1 MNMLNIFAWN
11 TLNETQRDA
20 CLQRPSLQRDAQV
33 TSAVTDII
41 ARVRADGDIA
51 VAELGQRLDG
61 VVAQPLEIAAELWAQ
76 AEQSLPAELL
86 TAMHNAA
93 RRIRRFHEQA
103 RPQGFVV
110 DTADGVEC
118 QMQYRPIGTVGLY
131 VPAGTAPL
139 PSTVLMLAIPARIA
153 GCRKLVLCSPP
164 DRKDS
169 QGKPDAAV
177 LAAAKLCGVDQV
189 FAIGGAQAIAA
200 MAYGTETVPRC
211 DKLFGPG
218 NRFVTEA
225 KQQVS
230 IDAAGAA
237 IDMPAGPSE
246 VLVIADDTARPDW
259 VAADLLSQAEH
270 GPDSQ
275 VMLVCTDAAIATA
288 VQAALEDQLIRLG
301 REATA
306 REALQDSR
314 AIVVNDLDQAL
325 AVSNLYA
332 PEHLIISTEHAAE
345 LVAQVQCAGSVF
357 VGQHTPES
365 LGDYCSGTN
374 HVLPTA
380 GWARSHGSLSTAD
393 FMLRMTVQQATP
405 AGLANIGPDAAI
417 IADQEQLPA
426 HAEAVRLRLRSML

>member
-1 MNMLNIFAWN
+1 MSTAMLNIVDWN
-11 TLNETQRDA
+11 TLNPEQRRD
-20 CLQRPSLQRDAQV
+20 CLQRPSLQRDPQV
-33 TSAVTDII
+33 AAAVSDII
-41 ARVRADGDIA
+41 ASVRADGDNAIR
-51 VAELGQRLDG
+51 ELGRRFDG
-61 VVAQPLEIAAELWAQ
+61 VVPEPLEVATNLWSQ
-76 AEQSLPAELL
+76 AEHSLSAELL
-86 TAMHNAA
+86 TAMRNAA

-103 RPQGFVV
+103 KPQGFVV
-110 DTADGVEC
+110 DTADGIEC
-118 QMQYRPIGTVGLY
+118 QLQYRPIASVGLY

-153 GCRKLVLCSPP
+153 GCRRLVLCSPP
-164 DRKDS
+164 DRH
-169 QGKPDAAV
+169 GRPDAAV

-200 MAYGTETVPRC
+200 MAYGSDSVPRC

-218 NRFVTEA
+218 NRYVTEA

-230 IDAAGAA
+230 IDAEGAA

-246 VLVIADDTARPDW
+246 VLVIADHSARPEW

-275 VMLVCTDAAIATA
+275 VMLVCTSTEIAAA
-288 VQAALEDQLIRLG
+288 VQAALVDQLARLA
-301 REATA
+301 REVTA
-306 REALQDSR
+306 RQALQDSR
-314 AIVVNDLDQAL
+314 AIVVRDLAQAL

-332 PEHLIISTEHAAE
+332 PEHLIISTDNAAE
-345 LVAQVQCAGSVF
+345 LVTDVHCAGSVF
-357 VGQHTPES
+357 VGHYTPES

-393 FMLRMTVQQATP
+393 FMLRMTVQQASP

-417 IADQEQLPA
+417 MADHEQLQA
-426 HAEAVRLRLRSML
+426 HAEAVRSRLRSLA

>member
-1 MNMLNIFAWN
+1 MTTPMLNMVDWN
-11 TLNETQRDA
+11 GLDPRQRHD
-20 CLQRPSLQRDAQV
+20 CLQRPSMQRDAQV
-33 TSAVTDII
+33 ATAVADII
-41 ARVRADGDIA
+41 ARVRADGD
-51 VAELGQRLDG
+51 VAIRELGQRFDG
-61 VVAQPLEIAAELWAQ
+61 VVPDLLEIAAELWAQ
-76 AEQSLPAELL
+76 AEDELSAAL
-86 TAMHNAA
+86 LSAMNNAA

-103 RPQGFVV
+103 KPQGFVV

-153 GCRKLVLCSPP
+153 GCRKLVMCSPP
-164 DRKDS
+164 DR
-169 QGKPDAAV
+169 QGRPDAAV
-177 LAAAKLCGVDQV
+177 LAAARLCGVDQV

-200 MAYGTETVPRC
+200 MAYGSDSVPRC

-218 NRFVTEA
+218 NRYVTEA

-230 IDAAGAA
+230 IDAEGAA

-246 VLVIADDTARPDW
+246 VLVIADHTARADW
-259 VAADLLSQAEH
+259 IAADLLSQAEH

-275 VMLVCTDAAIATA
+275 VMLVCTDTDIASA
-288 VQAALEDQLIRLG
+288 VQAALENQLSHLSR
-301 REATA
+301 AVTA
-306 REALQDSR
+306 RQALQDSR
-314 AIVVNDLDQAL
+314 AIVVADLAQAL
-325 AVSNLYA
+325 EVSNRYA
-332 PEHLIISTEHAAE
+332 PEHLIISTDNAAD
-345 LVAQVQCAGSVF
+345 LVADVQCAGSVF
-357 VGQHTPES
+357 VGHHTPES

-405 AGLANIGPDAAI
+405 AGLANIGEDAATL
-417 IADQEQLPA
+417 ADHEQLQA
-426 HAEAVRLRLRSML
+426 HAEAVRLRLRGMS

>member
-1 MNMLNIFAWN
+1 
-11 TLNETQRDA
+11 
-20 CLQRPSLQRDAQV
+20 
-33 TSAVTDII
+33 
-41 ARVRADGDIA
+41 
-51 VAELGQRLDG
+51 
-61 VVAQPLEIAAELWAQ
+61 
-76 AEQSLPAELL
+76 
-86 TAMHNAA
+86 
-93 RRIRRFHEQA
+93 
-103 RPQGFVV
+103 
-110 DTADGVEC
+110 
-118 QMQYRPIGTVGLY
+118 
-131 VPAGTAPL
+131 
-139 PSTVLMLAIPARIA
+139 
-153 GCRKLVLCSPP
+153 
-164 DRKDS
+164 
-169 QGKPDAAV
+169 
-177 LAAAKLCGVDQV
+177 VDQV

-288 VQAALEDQLIRLG
+288 VQAALEDQLSRLG

-325 AVSNLYA
+325 TVSNQYA
-332 PEHLIISTEHAAE
+332 PEHLIISTDHAAE

-417 IADQEQLPA
+417 MADQEQLPA